1 MKVILLRLLLFFL
14 LALVLFTGLTIYL
27 LKDEDF
33 VARQLQQ
40 SLSRTLGWQLE
51 LNGGLA
57 VQWGRSTVL
66 EVHDLRLLNPDW
78 PGQELLFSAA
88 ALRLELQPLQL
99 LSRRLVMD
107 ELQLRDC
114 TLIYAENEA
123 GQSNWLPRRED
134 SANQPD
140 ATDPSS
146 FSWSLAK
153 ADIISCAVS
162 VMRKRHE
169 EPLDIS
175 IAQGQLLLDAEDK
188 LSAGIRGSLD
198 QQELTL
204 DGHVRPWTA
213 LWKGGQLQH
222 EIDLQ
227 AGQVRLQTEGS
238 FENFRN
244 SGGGLLEVH
253 FSGPEFGLVTDWL
266 ALPEFS
272 SGAFDARLQINDR
285 DPQGRIELNIAAD
298 LGNLVIEGQGELDR
312 WPAPDS
318 GRMELDIKG
327 PDLDALARTFGYNW
341 LVARPFEV
349 QLKAAIANSQTQL
362 EHFSVQTGKDQLTAS
377 GRLGTWPG
385 WAGSALEIKLESA
398 DLRPWL
404 EATEAEKVPLGTAA
418 LKLELAQS
426 TAGEFSLGAI
436 GQLGNRQGEERSI
449 QLQTSLQQQAGRLTL
464 KQADL
469 KLGNDSLKLA
479 GDLNLDRTLAG
490 SQFTA
495 HLDVAELAG
504 IGKWLEM
511 PDWPAAALTLSA
523 DLSRPGDGLNFHLT
537 DARLADLKFSLSG
550 QMPDIQKPLFM
561 NANFDLTVPSLRKA
575 QAVLPDAEWPDL
587 PIAAKGEVRLQGSE
601 HTVFKGV
608 DLVLGQTQA
617 SLDAD
622 LLLQQG
628 MAGSTAR
635 WTMQGDELAELWPAL
650 SRHLG
655 SGPFSLDG
663 EWQRQQAGD
672 YFNALKLQTAGLA
685 LTASGTV
692 SEWTEAANFQ
702 LQVEADSADTS
713 LYKDWLAPYVD
724 SQPIAVKF
732 SVQGTRAHF
741 VVDEISLTQGRSSLA
756 GDLDFMMSGRPRIS
770 GRINAGVVDLVLA
783 EQSWKASQE
792 RKKQQI
798 RDVAS
803 ARERRLFS
811 VQPIRLLGDSPVD
824 LSLDIKV
831 ERLLLSAN
839 EFNGVDLRL
848 DLQEQSLLLE
858 PFAFRGVKGGAYS
871 GRLSSEKL
879 GDQTRISLQGRAD
892 DLRLGQNGA
901 SGPDAAR
908 SPLSDIEVDLEG
920 AGANWQDLALS
931 LQGKLRWYSGAGQI
945 SNTGLNLLF
954 GDFLAQMFDALNPL
968 SKKSSHTELECA
980 VYAADFKDGEMRLSP
995 VVIQTDKV
1003 TAFSEGTIDLAT
1015 EVIDMN
1021 FRTVARKGLGLSAGS
1036 VVNPFFRIGGT
1047 LLDPALQLDVTRGT
1061 ISGSAMVATAGLSV
1075 LFKSM
1080 SDRLLSSKTP
1090 CADARAGI
1098 EAGDT
1103 GTPKAKKR

>member
-14 LALVLFTGLTIYL
+14 LALVLFTGLVIYL
-27 LKDEDF
+27 LRDEDF
-33 VARQLQQ
+33 VTRQLQQ
-40 SLSRTLGWQLE
+40 RLSGTLGWQLE

-57 VQWGRSTVL
+57 VHWGRNTVL
-66 EVHDLRLLNPDW
+66 EVQDLRLLNPDW

-107 ELQLRDC
+107 DLKLSDC

-123 GQSNWLPRRED
+123 GQNNWLPRRED
-134 SANQPD
+134 SAHQPG
-140 ATDPSS
+140 ATDHSS
-146 FSWSLAK
+146 FSWFLAK
-153 ADIISCAVS
+153 ADITSCAVS

-169 EPLDIS
+169 EPLDIH
-175 IAQGQLLLDAEDK
+175 IAQGQLQLDAEGN

-213 LWKGGQLQH
+213 LWQGGQLQH

-227 AGQVRLQTEGS
+227 AGQVRLHTEGS
-238 FENFRN
+238 FENFP
-244 SGGGLLEVH
+244 SGRGGMLDLR
-253 FSGPEFGLVTDWL
+253 FSGPEFGQVTDWL

-272 SGAFDARLQINDR
+272 SGAFDARLQIR
-285 DPQGRIELNIAAD
+285 ESDPQGQIELNIAAD
-298 LGNLVIEGQGELDR
+298 LGNLVIEGRGELDR
-312 WPAPDS
+312 WLAPDH

-327 PDLDALARTFGYNW
+327 PDLDALARTFGHKW
-341 LVARPFEV
+341 LVARPFAI

-385 WAGSALEIKLESA
+385 WAGSALEINLESA

-404 EATEAEKVPLGTAA
+404 EATEAEKVPFGTAA
-418 LKLELAQS
+418 LRLELAQS
-426 TAGEFSLGAI
+426 IAGELSLAAM
-436 GQLGNRQGEERSI
+436 GQLGNRQGQERAI
-449 QLQTSLQQQAGRLTL
+449 QLQTSLQQQDGRLTV
-464 KQADL
+464 KQVDL
-469 KLGNDSLKLA
+469 KLGADSLKLA

-495 HLDVAELAG
+495 RLNVAELAG
-504 IGKWLEM
+504 IGNWLGM
-511 PDWPAAALTLSA
+511 PDWPTEALTLSA
-523 DLSRPGDGLNFHLT
+523 DLSRPGEGLNFHVT

-561 NANFDLTVPSLRKA
+561 KANFDLAISSLRKA
-575 QAVLPDAEWPDL
+575 QDILPGTEWPDL
-587 PIAAKGEVRLQGSE
+587 PFAAKGEVRLQGSE
-601 HTVFKGV
+601 HPVLKGV
-608 DLVLGQTQA
+608 DLLLGQTRA

-650 SRHLG
+650 VRQVG
-655 SGPFSLDG
+655 SGSFSLDG
-663 EWQRQQAGD
+663 EWQRQPAGD
-672 YFNALKLQTAGLA
+672 YFKALKFQTAGLA

-702 LQVEADSADTS
+702 LQVEANSPDSS
-713 LYKDWLAPYVD
+713 RYQDWLAPYVD
-724 SQPIAVKF
+724 SQPMAVKF

-741 VVDEISLTQGRSSLA
+741 VADVISLTQGRSSLA
-756 GDLDFMMSGRPRIS
+756 GKLDFVMTGRPRIS
-770 GRINAGVVDLVLA
+770 GKINAEVLDLVHA
-783 EQSWKASQE
+783 EQHWTALQQQ
-792 RKKQQI
+792 KKQQI
-798 RDVAS
+798 LAAAN
-803 ARERRLFS
+803 AREKRLFS
-811 VQPIRLLGDSPVD
+811 AQPIELFGNSPLD
-824 LSLDIKV
+824 LSLNIQV
-831 ERLLLSAN
+831 TRLLLSSN
-839 EFNGVDLRL
+839 EFREVDLQL
-848 DLQEQSLLLE
+848 DLQEQSLQLD
-858 PFAFRGVKGGAYS
+858 PFAFRGIKGGQYS
-871 GRLSSEKL
+871 GRLSSQKR
-879 GDQTRISLQGRAD
+879 GDQTSISLQARAD
-892 DLRLGQNGA
+892 DLRLGQFGA
-901 SGPDAAR
+901 GGSDAAAL
-908 SPLSDIEVDLEG
+908 PLSDIEVDLEG
-920 AGANWQDLALS
+920 NGENWQALAQS
-931 LQGKLRWYSGAGQI
+931 LRGKLRWYSEAGRI

-954 GDFLAQMFDALNPL
+954 SDLVSQIFNTLNPL
-968 SKKSSHTELECA
+968 SKKSKYTELECA
-980 VYAADFKDGEMRLSP
+980 VYAADFKDGEMKLAP
-995 VVIQTDKV
+995 IVIQTDKV
-1003 TAFSEGTIDLAT
+1003 TAFSEGKIDLAT
-1015 EVIDMN
+1015 EAIDMS

-1061 ISGSAMVATAGLSV
+1061 ISGGAMFATAGLSV

-1098 EAGDT
+1098 EAGDKGAPT
-1103 GTPKAKKR
+1103 AKKR